1 MEKDGPIPADL
12 QAEAARSPGPAAAGW
27 QRRSAAAPAR
37 RPAPS
42 CARLRRWLLS
52 PAPSQPARTKWLVC
66 WDGGGEGS
74 DPSLGGGVGA
84 AVGFKLRLELCRARR
99 GGVGGKWHL
108 SILLPKMLPRS
119 TRGDIPA
126 KARCKGVGGQAA
138 LWDWFPPFGCGCGG
152 RWRMAF

>member
-66 WDGGGEGS
+66 WDGGGRRFR
-74 DPSLGGGVGA
+74 SLFGGGEWALLWGLNSGWSCA
-84 AVGFKLRLELCRARR
+84 EQ